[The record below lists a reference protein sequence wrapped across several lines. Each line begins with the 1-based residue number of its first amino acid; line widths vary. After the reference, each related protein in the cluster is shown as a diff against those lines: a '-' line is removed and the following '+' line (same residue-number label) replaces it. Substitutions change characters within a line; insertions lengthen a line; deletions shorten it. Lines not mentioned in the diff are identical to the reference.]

1 MLLNLFEMKFDK
13 RFLVGFIGLLVM
25 GVSPI
30 LLAQKPNKPNILYI
44 LVDQWRAQSSGY
56 AGNKDVQT
64 PNLDQL
70 ASQSMNLTHAVSG
83 MPVCSPH
90 RASFLTGQYPLT
102 HGVFMNDVL
111 LDSNRMTI
119 GKVYKSAGYQT
130 AYWGKWHVDGHGR
143 SSYIPVTRQQG
154 FDDWKALECTHDY
167 NHSAYY
173 EGNSPVK
180 KVWETYD
187 AIAQTQDVC
196 QYLSQQSKKDKPFFL
211 VLSIGSPH
219 DPYQTAPEKYQQM
232 YAGKTFQLREN
243 VPAALAEK
251 VQQDLRGYYAHMSA
265 IDDCIGMLRKTL
277 SEQGLDK
284 NTLIVF
290 TADHGDLLGSHG
302 AWNKQ
307 QAYDESI
314 RVPFLIHYPK
324 ALGTTGKKSKA
335 LLNSPDIMPT
345 LLGFSGIKA
354 PKSVEGKDFSKI
366 LMGQQKNSVPHTLIS
381 CVQPFGQ
388 WTRAKGGKEYRGLMT
403 EQYTYVRD
411 LKGPW
416 LLFDREKDP
425 FQMHNLIGQASTAAI
440 QSKLDRDL
448 LNELKIRKD
457 EFLPGLD
464 YVKKWNY
471 VIDATETVPY
481 VKINYQGLPIQ
492 DTSSGYPTQK
502 PKP

>member
-1 MLLNLFEMKFDK
+1 MIFCK
-13 RFLVGFIGLLVM
+13 RFPAGLIWLLTMGF
-25 GVSPI
+25 SPI
-30 LLAQKPNKPNILYI
+30 LLAQKSNKPNILYI
-44 LVDQWRAQSSGY
+44 LVDQWRAQSAGY
-56 AGNKDVQT
+56 AGNKDVHT
-64 PNLDQL
+64 PALDRL

-111 LDSNRMTI
+111 LDSNRMTL
-119 GKVYKSAGYQT
+119 GKVFKSAGYQT

-180 KVWETYD
+180 KVWESYD

-196 QYLSQQSKKDKPFFL
+196 RYLTKQSKSNKPFFL

-219 DPYQTAPEKYQQM
+219 DPYQSAPEKYQRL

-243 VPAALAEK
+243 VPAELAEK

-265 IDDCIGMLRKTL
+265 IDDCIDMLRKTL
-277 SEQGLDK
+277 YEQGLDK
-284 NTLIVF
+284 NTMIVF
-290 TADHGDLLGSHG
+290 TSDHGDLVGSHG

-324 ALGTTGKKSKA
+324 AFGTQGKKSKA

-345 LLGFSGIKA
+345 LLGFSGIKV

-366 LMGQQKNSVPHTLIS
+366 LMGKQKNDVTHTLIS

-388 WTRAKGGKEYRGLMT
+388 WARAKGGKEYRGLMT
-403 EQYTYVRD
+403 ENYTYVRD

-416 LLFDREKDP
+416 LLFDRTKDP
-425 FQMHNLIGQASTAAI
+425 FQMHNLVGQPSFAAI

-448 LNELKIRKD
+448 RNELKIRND

-481 VKINYQGLPIQ
+481 VKINYQGFPIS
-492 DTSSGYPTQK
+492 DSSSGYPNLK
-502 PKP
+502 

>member
-1 MLLNLFEMKFDK
+1 MNPIKCFSKSLF
-13 RFLVGFIGLLVM
+13 LLVF
-25 GVSPI
+25 GIFSFNSI
-30 LLAQKPNKPNILYI
+30 AQKNAKPNILYI
-44 LVDQWRAQSSGY
+44 LVDQWRAQSTGY
-56 AGNKDVQT
+56 AGDKNVMT
-64 PNLDQL
+64 PNLDKL
-70 ASQSMNLTHAVSG
+70 ASKSFNLTHAVSG

-111 LDSNRMTI
+111 LDTNRTTI
-119 GKVYKSAGYQT
+119 GKVFKENGYQT
-130 AYWGKWHVDGHGR
+130 GYLGKWHVDGHGR
-143 SSYIPVTRQQG
+143 SSYIPASRQQG
-154 FDDWKALECTHDY
+154 FDYWKALECTHDY
-167 NHSAYY
+167 NNSAYY

-196 QYLSQQSKKDKPFFL
+196 QYLKNQKKEDDPFFL

-219 DPYQTAPEKYQQM
+219 DPYQTAPEKYRKM
-232 YAGKTFQLREN
+232 YENKIFTIRDN
-243 VPAALAEK
+243 VPADKVEK
-251 VQQDLRGYYAHMSA
+251 VQNDLRGYYAHMTA
-265 IDDCIGMLRKTL
+265 IDDCVGQLRQTL
-277 SEQGLDK
+277 KEQGLDQ
-284 NTLIVF
+284 NTMIVF
-290 TADHGDLLGSHG
+290 TADHGDLMGSHG

-307 QAYDESI
+307 QPFDESI

-324 ALGTTGKKSKA
+324 AFGPEGKKSKA
-335 LLNSPDIMPT
+335 LINSPDIMPT
-345 LLGFSGIKA
+345 LLGLTGIKV

-366 LMGQQKNSVPHTLIS
+366 LLGEKKNDVTHTLIS

-388 WTRAKGGKEYRGLMT
+388 WVRSKGGKEYRGLMT
-403 EQYTYVRD
+403 ENYTYVRD

-416 LLFDREKDP
+416 LLFDRTKDP
-425 FQMHNLIGQASTAAI
+425 YQMNNLVGKPSVAAI

-448 LNELKIRKD
+448 LTELKIRKD

-481 VKINYQGLPIQ
+481 VKINYQGLPIK
-492 DTSSGYPTQK
+492 DTSSGYPTLK
-502 PKP
+502 

>member
-1 MLLNLFEMKFDK
+1 MNQIKCFSKSLFLLFF
-13 RFLVGFIGLLVM
+13 
-25 GVSPI
+25 GVFSFNS
-30 LLAQKPNKPNILYI
+30 LAQKNAKPNILYI
-44 LVDQWRAQSSGY
+44 LVDQWRAQSTGYSGDK
-56 AGNKDVQT
+56 NVMT
-64 PNLDQL
+64 PNLDKL
-70 ASQSMNLTHAVSG
+70 ASKSINLTHAVSG

-111 LDSNRMTI
+111 LDTNRTTI
-119 GKVYKSAGYQT
+119 GKVFKENGYQT
-130 AYWGKWHVDGHGR
+130 GYLGKWHVDGHGR
-143 SSYIPVTRQQG
+143 SSYIPASRQQG
-154 FDDWKALECTHDY
+154 FDYWKALECTHDY
-167 NHSAYY
+167 NNSAYY

-196 QYLSQQSKKDKPFFL
+196 QYLKGQTKKDDPFFL

-219 DPYQTAPEKYQQM
+219 DPYQTAPEKYRKM
-232 YAGKTFQLREN
+232 YENKIFTIRDN
-243 VPAALAEK
+243 VPADKVEK
-251 VQQDLRGYYAHMSA
+251 VQNDLRGYYAHMTA
-265 IDDCIGMLRKTL
+265 IDDCIGQLRFTL
-277 SEQGLDK
+277 KEQGLDE
-284 NTLIVF
+284 NTIIVF
-290 TADHGDLLGSHG
+290 TADHGDLMGSHG

-307 QAYDESI
+307 QPYDESI

-324 ALGTTGKKSKA
+324 AFGPQGKKSKA
-335 LLNSPDIMPT
+335 LINSPDIMPT
-345 LLGFSGIKA
+345 LLGLTGIEV
-354 PKSVEGKDFSKI
+354 PKSVEGKDFSQI
-366 LMGQQKNSVPHTLIS
+366 LLGKKKNDVTHTLIS

-388 WTRAKGGKEYRGLMT
+388 WIRSKGGKEYRGLMT
-403 EQYTYVRD
+403 ENYTYVRD

-416 LLFDREKDP
+416 LLFDRTKDP
-425 FQMHNLIGQASTAAI
+425 FQLNNLVGQPSLAAI

-481 VKINYQGLPIQ
+481 VKMNYQGLPIK
-492 DTSSGYPTQK
+492 DTSSGYPTLK
-502 PKP
+502 

>member
-1 MLLNLFEMKFDK
+1 MKVISILQFIFLLSFSTYSF
-13 RFLVGFIGLLVM
+13 
-25 GVSPI
+25 
-30 LLAQKPNKPNILYI
+30 AQKNGKPNILYI
-44 LVDQWRAQSSGY
+44 LVDQWRAQAIGY
-56 AGNKDVQT
+56 AGDKNVMT
-64 PNLDQL
+64 PNLDYL
-70 ASQSMNLTHAVSG
+70 ASKSINLTHAVSG

-111 LDSNRMTI
+111 LDTNRTTI
-119 GKVYKSAGYQT
+119 GKVFKENGYQT
-130 AYWGKWHVDGHGR
+130 GYLGKWHVDGHGR
-143 SSYIPVTRQQG
+143 SSYIPASRQQG
-154 FDDWKALECTHDY
+154 FDYWKALECTHDY
-167 NHSAYY
+167 NNSAYY

-196 QYLSQQSKKDKPFFL
+196 QYLKAQKKEDDPFFL

-219 DPYQTAPEKYQQM
+219 DPYQTAPEKYRKM
-232 YAGKTFQLREN
+232 YENKIFTIRDN
-243 VPAALAEK
+243 VPADKVEK
-251 VQQDLRGYYAHMSA
+251 VQNDLRGYYAHMTA
-265 IDDCIGMLRKTL
+265 IDDCVGQLRQTL
-277 SEQGLDK
+277 KEQGLDK
-284 NTLIVF
+284 NTIIVF
-290 TADHGDLLGSHG
+290 TADHGDLMGSHG

-307 QAYDESI
+307 QPYDESI

-324 ALGTTGKKSKA
+324 AFGPQGKKSKA
-335 LLNSPDIMPT
+335 LINSPDIMPT
-345 LLGFSGIKA
+345 LLGLTGIKV
-354 PKSVEGKDFSKI
+354 PKSVEGKDFSPI
-366 LMGQQKNSVPHTLIS
+366 LLGKKKNDVTHTLIS

-388 WTRAKGGKEYRGLMT
+388 WIRSKGGKEYRGLMT
-403 EQYTYVRD
+403 ENYTYVRD

-416 LLFDREKDP
+416 LLFDRIKDP
-425 FQMHNLIGQASTAAI
+425 FQLNNLVGQTPFASI

-481 VKINYQGLPIQ
+481 VKINYQGLPIT
-492 DTSSGYPTQK
+492 DTSSGYPNFK
-502 PKP
+502 

>member
-1 MLLNLFEMKFDK
+1 MNQIKCFSKGLFLLFF
-13 RFLVGFIGLLVM
+13 
-25 GVSPI
+25 GVFSFNSY
-30 LLAQKPNKPNILYI
+30 AQKNTKPNILYI
-44 LVDQWRAQSSGY
+44 LVDQWRAQSTGYSGDK
-56 AGNKDVQT
+56 NVMT

-70 ASQSMNLTHAVSG
+70 ASKSINLTHAVSG

-111 LDSNRMTI
+111 LDTNRTTI
-119 GKVYKSAGYQT
+119 GKVFKENGYQT
-130 AYWGKWHVDGHGR
+130 GYLGKWHVDGHGR
-143 SSYIPVTRQQG
+143 SSYIPASRQQG
-154 FDDWKALECTHDY
+154 FDYWKALECTHDY
-167 NHSAYY
+167 NNSAYY

-196 QYLSQQSKKDKPFFL
+196 QYLKSQTKKDDPFFL

-219 DPYQTAPEKYQQM
+219 DPYQTAPEKYRKM
-232 YAGKTFQLREN
+232 YENKIFTIRDN
-243 VPAALAEK
+243 VPADKVEK
-251 VQQDLRGYYAHMSA
+251 VQNDLRGYYAHMTA
-265 IDDCIGMLRKTL
+265 IDDCIGQLRTTL
-277 SEQGLDK
+277 KEQGLDE
-284 NTLIVF
+284 NTIIVF
-290 TADHGDLLGSHG
+290 TADHGDLMGSHG

-307 QAYDESI
+307 QPYDESI

-324 ALGTTGKKSKA
+324 AFGPQGKKSKA
-335 LLNSPDIMPT
+335 LMNSPDIMPT
-345 LLGFSGIKA
+345 LLGLTGIEV
-354 PKSVEGKDFSKI
+354 PKSVEGKDFSQI
-366 LMGQQKNSVPHTLIS
+366 LLGKKKNDVTHTLIS

-388 WTRAKGGKEYRGLMT
+388 WIRSKGGKEYRGLMT
-403 EQYTYVRD
+403 ENYTYVRD

-416 LLFDREKDP
+416 LLFDRTKDP
-425 FQMHNLIGQASTAAI
+425 FQLNNLVGQASVAAV

-471 VIDATETVPY
+471 VIDANETVPY
-481 VKINYQGLPIQ
+481 VKMNYQGLPIS
-492 DTSSGYPTQK
+492 DTSSGYPNSK
-502 PKP
+502 

>member
-1 MLLNLFEMKFDK
+1 MNQIKCFSKGLFLLFF
-13 RFLVGFIGLLVM
+13 
-25 GVSPI
+25 GVFSFNSF
-30 LLAQKPNKPNILYI
+30 AQKNTKPNILYI
-44 LVDQWRAQSSGY
+44 LVDQWRAQSTGY
-56 AGNKDVQT
+56 AGDKNVMT
-64 PNLDQL
+64 PNLDKL
-70 ASQSMNLTHAVSG
+70 ASKSINLTHAVSG

-111 LDSNRMTI
+111 LDTNRTTI
-119 GKVYKSAGYQT
+119 GKVFKENGYQT
-130 AYWGKWHVDGHGR
+130 GYLGKWHVDGHGR
-143 SSYIPVTRQQG
+143 SSYIPASRQQG
-154 FDDWKALECTHDY
+154 FDYWKALECTHDY
-167 NHSAYY
+167 NNSAYY

-196 QYLSQQSKKDKPFFL
+196 QYLKSQTKKDDPFFL

-219 DPYQTAPEKYQQM
+219 DPYQTAPEKYRKM
-232 YAGKTFQLREN
+232 YENKIFKIRDN
-243 VPAALAEK
+243 VPADKVEK
-251 VQQDLRGYYAHMSA
+251 VQNDLRGYYAHMTA
-265 IDDCIGMLRKTL
+265 IDDCIGQLRTTL
-277 SEQGLDK
+277 KEQGLDE
-284 NTLIVF
+284 NTIIVF
-290 TADHGDLLGSHG
+290 TADHGDLMGSHG

-307 QAYDESI
+307 QPYDESI

-324 ALGTTGKKSKA
+324 AFGPQGKKSKA
-335 LLNSPDIMPT
+335 LINSPDIMPT
-345 LLGFSGIKA
+345 LLGLTGIEV
-354 PKSVEGKDFSKI
+354 PKSVEGKDFSQI
-366 LMGQQKNSVPHTLIS
+366 LLGKKKNDVTHTLIS

-388 WTRAKGGKEYRGLMT
+388 WIRSKGGKEYRGLMT
-403 EQYTYVRD
+403 ENYTYVRD

-416 LLFDREKDP
+416 LLFDRTKDP
-425 FQMHNLIGQASTAAI
+425 FQLNNLVGQPSLTAI

-481 VKINYQGLPIQ
+481 VKMNYQGLPIK
-492 DTSSGYPTQK
+492 DTSSGYPTLK
-502 PKP
+502 